1 MYQCY
6 FGEIILQIILEL
18 NEKVISLHRK
28 SQQGRLADRLG
39 NGLQNRAEQFDSAT
53 DLSFMQKPLE
63 VYTFRGF
70 FAKLYFMLGMIFY
83 LISQSGP

>member
-6 FGEIILQIILEL
+6 FREIILQIILEL

-28 SQQGRLADRLG
+28 LQQGRLADRLG

-53 DLSFMQKPLE
+53 DLSSMQKPLE

-70 FAKLYFMLGMIFY
+70 LQNYIFC
-83 LISQSGP
+83 SG